1 MSVFTDG
8 IYPVIPVP
16 NYVWSNKDNSN
27 RVIVEPNT
35 PWVPAYPAQT
45 TYPYHSPLNTLFPR
59 TP

>member
-8 IYPVIPVP
+8 AYPVVDVP
-16 NYVWSNKDNSN
+16 AFEFTSKSDHNN
-27 RVIVEPNT
+27 VIVAPNT